1 MKDHEIY
8 PPIVITKARKEF
20 LYSQDGQKIIDAIS
34 SWWCKSLGHSHPKI
48 RKAVK
53 KQIKIY
59 EHIIPAGTTQKNLV
73 KLSEYLCEILPELK
87 KIFFSD
93 SGSSAIE
100 IAAKMALQYHLQT
113 GNPSKNYFV
122 TFQNAYH
129 GETSLALSLGD
140 CQLYSAPYKS
150 ILYKNI
156 INLSPLPYVSGKT
169 DPNWEKIPD
178 QSWEPIEKKLNEN
191 SAKIAAIFFEPI
203 VQGAGG
209 MLVYSKNFLQRIAA
223 WAKKN
228 NVLLVADEIM
238 TGFYRTGEIFASIH
252 AKITPDIICISK
264 GLTAGWGAMSAVLT
278 TEKIF
283 NAFYDE
289 YLSGKAFL
297 HSSTYTGNAICTAA
311 ALEALR
317 IYEKEKI
324 RQYVMDNEN
333 EIQNAID
340 FISKETNSLA
350 NIRGIGFI
358 AAADII
364 NPKTKLPF
372 PREKRIGFQFYQ
384 RALKKGAFMRN
395 LGDSIYILPPLNTR
409 VSVIRRLSK
418 IAAEALNEVI
428 KINT

>member
-1 MKDHEIY
+1 MKDHEMY
-8 PPIVITKARKEF
+8 PPIIITRAKKEF
-20 LYSQDGQKIIDAIS
+20 LYTQRGEKIIDAIS
-34 SWWCKSLGHSHPKI
+34 SWWCKSLGHSHPQI
-48 RKAVK
+48 RKTVK
-53 KQIKIY
+53 KQIKLF

-73 KLSEYLCEILPELK
+73 KLSEHLCGILPGLK

-100 IAAKMALQYHLQT
+100 IAAKMALQYHALM
-113 GNPSKNYFV
+113 GLPSRNYFV

-140 CQLYSAPYKS
+140 CSLYSSPYKS

-156 INLSPLPYVSGKT
+156 INLSPIPYISGKM
-169 DPNWEKIPD
+169 DPYWEKIPD
-178 QSWEPIEKKLNEN
+178 ELWIPIEKKLNEN

-209 MLVYSKNFLQRIAA
+209 MLIYSKNFLQRIAS

-228 NVLLVADEIM
+228 NVLLIADEIM
-238 TGFYRTGEIFASIH
+238 TGFYRTGEIFASMH
-252 AKITPDIICISK
+252 AKITPDIMCISK
-264 GLTAGWGAMSAVLT
+264 GLTAGWGAMSAVLI

-283 NAFYDE
+283 NAFYDD
-289 YLSGKAFL
+289 YLTGKSFL
-297 HSSTYTGNAICTAA
+297 HSSTYAGNAICSAA
-311 ALEALR
+311 ALEALK

-324 RQYVMDNEN
+324 HKYVIENEK
-333 EIQNAID
+333 EIQNAINL
-340 FISKETNSLA
+340 ISIETNALT

-372 PREKRIGFQFYQ
+372 PKEKRIGFQFYQ
-384 RALKKGAFMRN
+384 AALRKGAFMRN

-409 VSVIRRLSK
+409 MSVIRKLSK
-418 IAAEALNEVI
+418 IATDALNEVI
-428 KINT
+428 KINS